1 MEKGHEIGGCDEEKG
16 KFRKLRPWGNE
27 VLAGRNHDVGA
38 GSGLED
44 LNHTDV

>member
-1 MEKGHEIGGCDEEKG
+1 MVPWV
-16 KFRKLRPWGNE
+16 KLRDLVCLQPNMQVGQRIS
-27 VLAGRNHDVGA
+27 LGGRKHEVGA